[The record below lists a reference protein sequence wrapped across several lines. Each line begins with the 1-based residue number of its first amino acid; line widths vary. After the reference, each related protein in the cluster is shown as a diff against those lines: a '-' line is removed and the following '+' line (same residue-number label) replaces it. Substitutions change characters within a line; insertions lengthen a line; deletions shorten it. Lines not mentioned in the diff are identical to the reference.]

1 MEIIIVIF
9 KSVIIGGLMGFAAAL
24 GAARMFHSP
33 TVQALGAFRT
43 LGEMNACEGDAASHF
58 SFGLGFFFNAWASA
72 VGAGAYTQDVTHRIL
87 PNWAAAALL
96 SRNKNISETVHNPK
110 RMAIVGAVIG
120 AAIVTFLNA
129 TSSAI
134 PSSLQVTAVDVLVPA
149 ATLLISTV
157 MPIVFW
163 LAALDAG
170 KRTVFWGTLFGGLA
184 QLIMGN
190 AVPGVVLGILVGKG
204 VDELGWSRLTK
215 ILFVTVIILFVLSAF
230 FRGFDLNLI
239 EQFKLGVPSWLQN
252 FHNLFTVKQ

>member
-1 MEIIIVIF
+1 MEILIVIL
-9 KSVIIGGLMGFAAAL
+9 KSVIIGGLMGFSAAL

-43 LGEMNACEGDAASHF
+43 LGEMNACEGDDASHF

-96 SRNKNISETVHNPK
+96 SRNKNISETVHSPK

-120 AAIVTFLNA
+120 AGIVTFSNA

-170 KRTVFWGTLFGGLA
+170 KRTGFWDTLFGGLA

-239 EQFKLGVPSWLQN
+239 EQFKLGIPKWLQN
-252 FHNLFTVKQ
+252 FHDLFTVK

>member
-1 MEIIIVIF
+1 M
-9 KSVIIGGLMGFAAAL
+9 
-24 GAARMFHSP
+24 
-33 TVQALGAFRT
+33 
-43 LGEMNACEGDAASHF
+43 
-58 SFGLGFFFNAWASA
+58 
-72 VGAGAYTQDVTHRIL
+72 
-87 PNWAAAALL
+87 
-96 SRNKNISETVHNPK
+96 
-110 RMAIVGAVIG
+110 
-120 AAIVTFLNA
+120 IVTFLNA

-170 KRTVFWGTLFGGLA
+170 KRTGFWGTLFGGLA

-204 VDELGWSRLTK
+204 IDELGWSKLTK
-215 ILFVTVIILFVLSAF
+215 ILFVTVIVLFVLSAF

-239 EQFKLGVPSWLQN
+239 EQFKLGVPNWLQN